1 MSICLS
7 RISRHAKNVGS
18 QSFLFKI
25 EKVCKYANISKYHFQ
40 LPTYFSFF
48 TLHTSYVL
56 QCIVVVI
63 CVRPTNET
71 RKTHNKVVG
80 LWRPIFSFFVVSFF
94 TQ

>member
-1 MSICLS
+1 MPGICQYVSQEFSMQRML
-7 RISRHAKNVGS
+7 GS
-18 QSFLFKI
+18 QSKLKKCENLQIYLGTIFSYLHISAFL
-25 EKVCKYANISKYHFQ
+25 
-40 LPTYFSFF
+40 PF
-48 TLHTSYVL
+48 THRMF
-56 QCIVVVI
+56 CNI